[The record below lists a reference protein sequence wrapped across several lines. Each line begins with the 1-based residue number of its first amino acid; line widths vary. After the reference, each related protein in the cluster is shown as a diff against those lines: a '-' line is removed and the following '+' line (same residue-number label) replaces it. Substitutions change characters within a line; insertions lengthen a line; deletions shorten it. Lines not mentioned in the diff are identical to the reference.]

1 MWMVKDVVP
10 ELLKRVETDFKKRYN
25 EHELV
30 QQSLTKDKPTYV
42 DAHNYA
48 VGTGESLAGAF
59 QAQITEEDLPNG
71 QMYYNIAERVVK
83 PPLVTNHRLIAQYAE
98 IAQQQL
104 NDQAGVRIKPRRPSL
119 NTDRID
125 GLIDRLTEG
134 DGYETVKWLL
144 QAPVVNYSQSIVDD
158 AIKENA
164 DFHHKS
170 GLRPKII
177 RHVNPGACEWCRA
190 LAGTYDYKAAP
201 RDVYRRHS
209 HCTCKTEYDPGDGK
223 IKNIWSKQERSPDDE
238 EKQARIELSKQVP
251 KETAKVGRKIR
262 DKLTAD
268 QAQFYDE
275 MIANAPDDVQKVWR
289 KYQNELELDK
299 DTKLSGTPHFNPDKN
314 RVFMHIDEDIKGTI
328 HSDPGDTFFHEFGHQ
343 IDHLK
348 TQTMPR
354 HGFAKYSTELGQS
367 IYDEVQEQIKAQPD
381 KRVAVKRALLKQQ
394 LMKDTQ
400 ENSKSMGSISDLY
413 GGATK
418 NKLRVD
424 MGHRDNYWE
433 LPRRRGITWSNEDKE
448 QFKNYRLGSEG
459 FAEMFSAEVRQS
471 DEIEKFKK
479 YLPKSYEKFKE
490 MLIELGG

>member
-1 MWMVKDVVP
+1 MVKDVAP
-10 ELLKRVETDFKKRYN
+10 ELLKKVQKEFQKRYN
-25 EHELV
+25 EHKLV

-83 PPLVTNHRLIAQYAE
+83 PPLIHNHQLIARYTK

-104 NDQAGVRIKPRRPSL
+104 NDQAGVRIWPRRPSL

-164 DFHHKS
+164 EFHYES

-190 LAGTYDYKAAP
+190 LGGTYDYKTAP
-201 RDVYRRHS
+201 PDIYRRHKN
-209 HCTCKTEYDPGDGK
+209 CTCKTEYDPGDGK

-275 MIANAPDDVQKVWR
+275 MIANAPEDVQKVWR

-299 DTKLSGTPHFNPDKN
+299 DTKLKSTPHFNPTKN
-314 RVFMHIDEDIKGTI
+314 KVFMHIDDDIAGDEHTE
-328 HSDPGDTFFHEFGHQ
+328 SGDTFFHEFGHQ

-348 TQTMPR
+348 TKTIAR
-354 HGFAKYSTELGQS
+354 HGFSKYTTDLGQS
-367 IYDEVQEQIKAQPD
+367 IYEEVQANIKVQAD
-381 KRVAVKRALLKQQ
+381 KRVTVKRALLKQE

-400 ENSKSMGSISDLY
+400 DNPKSMGSISDLY
-413 GGATK
+413 GGATN
-418 NKLRVD
+418 NKLRIN
-424 MGHRDNYWE
+424 MGHVDAYWR
-433 LPRRRGITWSNEDKE
+433 PPKMRGMTWSKDEKE
-448 QFKNYRLGSEG
+448 QYRNYRLGSEG

-471 DEIEKFKK
+471 DEIEKFQK

-490 MLIELGG
+490 MLKDLGG

>member
-25 EHELV
+25 EHKFV

-83 PPLVTNHRLIAQYAE
+83 PPLIHNHQLIARYTE

-104 NDQAGVRIKPRRPSL
+104 NDQAGVRIRPRRPSL

-144 QAPVVNYSQSIVDD
+144 QAPVVNYSQSIVDE
-158 AIKENA
+158 AIRENA
-164 DFHHKS
+164 EFHHES

-190 LAGTYDYKAAP
+190 LAGTYDYKTAP
-201 RDVYRRHS
+201 RDVYRRHN

-223 IKNIWSKQERSPDDE
+223 IKNIWSKQDRSPSDE
-238 EKQARIELSKQVP
+238 EKQARIELSKQTR

-289 KYQNELELDK
+289 KYQNEFELDK

-367 IYDEVQEQIKAQPD
+367 IYDEVHEQIKAQPD

>member
-10 ELLKRVETDFKKRYN
+10 ELLKRVEIDFKKRYN

-83 PPLVTNHRLIAQYAE
+83 SPLIHNHQLIARYTE

-104 NDQAGVRIKPRRPSL
+104 NDQAGVRIRPRRPSL

-177 RHVNPGACEWCRA
+177 RHVNPGACDWCRA
-190 LAGTYDYKAAP
+190 LAGTYDYKTAP
-201 RDVYRRHS
+201 RDVYRRHN

-223 IKNIWSKQERSPDDE
+223 IKNIWSKQDRSPSDE

-299 DTKLSGTPHFNPDKN
+299 DTKLSGTPHFNPTKN
-314 RVFMHIDEDIKGTI
+314 RVFMHIDEDITGDEHTG
-328 HSDPGDTFFHEFGHQ
+328 PGDTFFHEFGHQ

-367 IYDEVQEQIKAQPD
+367 IYDEVQEQIKVQAD
-381 KRVAVKRALLKQQ
+381 KRATVKRSLLKQQ

-400 ENSKSMGSISDLY
+400 ENEKSMGSISDLY
-413 GGATK
+413 GGAT
-418 NKLRVD
+418 NNRLRIN
-424 MGHRDNYWE
+424 MGHTESYWK
-433 LPRRRGITWSNEDKE
+433 LPKRRGITWSNEEKE
-448 QFKNYRLGSEG
+448 QFRNYRLGSEG

-490 MLIELGG
+490 MLVELGG

>member
-1 MWMVKDVVP
+1 MWMVKDVAP
-10 ELLKRVETDFKKRYN
+10 DLLKRVQKAFEKRYN

-83 PPLVTNHRLIAQYAE
+83 PPLIHNHQLIARYTE

-104 NDQAGVRIKPRRPSL
+104 NDQAGVRIRPRRPSL

-158 AIKENA
+158 AIRENA
-164 DFHHKS
+164 EFHHES

-177 RHVNPGACEWCRA
+177 RHVNPGACDWCRA
-190 LAGTYDYKAAP
+190 LAGTYDYKTAP
-201 RDVYRRHS
+201 RDVYRRHN

-223 IKNIWSKQERSPDDE
+223 IKNIWSKQDRSPSDE

-289 KYQNELELDK
+289 KYQNELELDR
-299 DTKLSGTPHFNPDKN
+299 DTQFSKIPHFSPRDN
-314 RVFMHIDEDIKGTI
+314 RVFMYIDKDILGDT

-343 IDHLK
+343 IDYLK
-348 TQTMPR
+348 TRTLET

-367 IYDEVQEQIKAQPD
+367 IYDEVQQMIKKQSSKRIAD
-381 KRVAVKRALLKQQ
+381 KRNELKRKLFE
-394 LMKDTQ
+394 DIT
-400 ENSKSMGSISDLY
+400 NTPKSMGSISDLY
-413 GGATK
+413 GGATN
-418 NKLRVD
+418 NKLMVGV
-424 MGHRDNYWE
+424 GHRESYWK
-433 LPRRRGITWSNEDKE
+433 LPRRRGITWSGEDKE
-448 QFKNYRLGSEG
+448 QFRNYRLGSEG

-479 YLPKSYEKFKE
+479 YLPKSYEKFKG
-490 MLIELGG
+490 MLTDLGG

>member
-10 ELLKRVETDFKKRYN
+10 ELLKRVEIDFKKRYN

-30 QQSLTKDKPTYV
+30 QQSLTKNKPTYV

-83 PPLVTNHRLIAQYAE
+83 PPLIHNHQLIARYTE

-104 NDQAGVRIKPRRPSL
+104 NDQAGVRIRPRRPSL

-144 QAPVVNYSQSIVDD
+144 QAPVVNYSQSIVDE
-158 AIKENA
+158 AIRENA

-190 LAGTYDYKAAP
+190 LAGTYDYKTAP
-201 RDVYRRHS
+201 RDVYRRHN

-223 IKNIWSKQERSPDDE
+223 IKNIWSKQDRSPSDE

-299 DTKLSGTPHFNPDKN
+299 DTKLSGTPHFNPTKN
-314 RVFMHIDEDIKGTI
+314 RVFMHIDEDITGDEHTG
-328 HSDPGDTFFHEFGHQ
+328 PGDTFFHEFGHQ

-367 IYDEVQEQIKAQPD
+367 IYDEVQEQIKVQAD
-381 KRVAVKRALLKQQ
+381 KRATVKRSLLKQQ

-400 ENSKSMGSISDLY
+400 ENEKSMGSISDLY
-413 GGATK
+413 GGAT
-418 NKLRVD
+418 NNRLRIN
-424 MGHRDNYWE
+424 MGHTESYWK
-433 LPRRRGITWSNEDKE
+433 LPKRRGITWSNEEKE
-448 QFKNYRLGSEG
+448 QFRNYRLGSEG

-490 MLIELGG
+490 MLVELGG

>member
-1 MWMVKDVVP
+1 MVKDVVP
-10 ELLKRVETDFKKRYN
+10 ELLKRVEIDFKKRYN

-83 PPLVTNHRLIAQYAE
+83 PPLIHNHQLIARYTE

-104 NDQAGVRIKPRRPSL
+104 NDQAGVRIRPRRPSL

-144 QAPVVNYSQSIVDD
+144 QAPVVNYSQSIVDE
-158 AIKENA
+158 AIRENA
-164 DFHHKS
+164 EFHHES

-177 RHVNPGACEWCRA
+177 RHVNPGACDWCRA
-190 LAGTYDYKAAP
+190 LAGTYDYKTAP
-201 RDVYRRHS
+201 RDVYRRHN

-223 IKNIWSKQERSPDDE
+223 IKNIWSKQDRSPSDE

-289 KYQNELELDK
+289 KYQNEFELDK

-314 RVFMHIDEDIKGTI
+314 RVFMHIDEDIRGTI

-367 IYDEVQEQIKAQPD
+367 IYDEVHEQIKAQPD
-381 KRVAVKRALLKQQ
+381 NRVAVKRALLKQQ

>member
-1 MWMVKDVVP
+1 MWMIKDVAP
-10 ELLKRVETDFKKRYN
+10 DLLKRVQKAFEKRYN

-30 QQSLTKDKPTYV
+30 QQSLTKNKPTYV

-83 PPLVTNHRLIAQYAE
+83 PPLIHNHQLIARYTE

-104 NDQAGVRIKPRRPSL
+104 NDQAGVRIRPRRPSL

-164 DFHHKS
+164 EFHHES

-177 RHVNPGACEWCRA
+177 RHVNQGACEWCRA
-190 LAGTYDYKAAP
+190 LAGTYDYKTAP
-201 RDVYRRHS
+201 RDVYRRHN

-223 IKNIWSKQERSPDDE
+223 IKNIWSKQDRSPSDE

-299 DTKLSGTPHFNPDKN
+299 NTGYSATDHFHPSKN
-314 RVFMHIDEDIKGTI
+314 RVFMNIGEDIKG
-328 HSDPGDTFFHEFGHQ
+328 SDYQDPGNTFFHEFGHQ
-343 IDHLK
+343 IDYLK
-348 TQTMPR
+348 TKELDIR
-354 HGFAKYSTELGQS
+354 GFNKYTSELGQS

-400 ENSKSMGSISDLY
+400 ENEKSMAAISDLY
-413 GGATK
+413 GGATN
-418 NKLRVD
+418 NKLMVRV
-424 MGHRDNYWE
+424 GHEDSYWK
-433 LPRRRGITWSNEDKE
+433 LPRRRAITWSNEDKE

>member
-10 ELLKRVETDFKKRYN
+10 ELLKRVEIDFKKRYN

-83 PPLVTNHRLIAQYAE
+83 PPLIHNHQLIARYTE

-134 DGYETVKWLL
+134 DGYETVQWLL
-144 QAPVVNYSQSIVDD
+144 EAPVVNYSQSIVDE

-190 LAGTYDYKAAP
+190 LAGTYDYKTAP
-201 RDVYRRHS
+201 RDVYRRHN

-223 IKNIWSKQERSPDDE
+223 IKNIWSKQDRSPSDE
-238 EKQARIELSKQVP
+238 EKQARIDLSKQIP

-299 DTKLSGTPHFNPDKN
+299 DTKLSGTPYFNPDKN

>member
-10 ELLKRVETDFKKRYN
+10 ELLKRVEIDFKKRYN

-83 PPLVTNHRLIAQYAE
+83 PPLIHNHQLIARYTE

-104 NDQAGVRIKPRRPSL
+104 NDQAGVRIRPRRPSL

-177 RHVNPGACEWCRA
+177 RHVNPGACDWCRA
-190 LAGTYDYKAAP
+190 LAGTYDYKTAP
-201 RDVYRRHS
+201 RDVYRRHN

-223 IKNIWSKQERSPDDE
+223 IKNIWSKQDRSPSDE

-299 DTKLSGTPHFNPDKN
+299 DTDYKSTAHFNQNKN
-314 RVFMHIDEDIKGTI
+314 RVFMHIDEDIAGDKYTN
-328 HSDPGDTFFHEFGHQ
+328 PGDTFFHEFGHQ

-354 HGFAKYSTELGQS
+354 HGFARYTTDLGQS
-367 IYDEVQEQIKAQPD
+367 IYNEVQEKIAEQPD
-381 KRVAVKRALLKQQ
+381 KKVTVRRALLKQQ
-394 LMKDTQ
+394 LMIDTQ
-400 ENSKSMGSISDLY
+400 ENTKSMGSISDLY
-413 GGATK
+413 GGATN
-418 NKLRVD
+418 NKLRVN
-424 MGHRDNYWE
+424 MGHVDAYWR
-433 LPRRRGITWSNEDKE
+433 PPKMRGMTWSKDEKE
-448 QFKNYRLGSEG
+448 QYRNYRLGSEG

-471 DEIEKFKK
+471 DEIKQFKK
-479 YLPKSYEKFKE
+479 YLPKSYEKFKD
-490 MLIELGG
+490 MLKDLGG

>member
-1 MWMVKDVVP
+1 MWMVKDVAP
-10 ELLKRVETDFKKRYN
+10 DLLKRVQKAFEKRYN

-83 PPLVTNHRLIAQYAE
+83 PPLIENYRLITTYTSQVQSA
-98 IAQQQL
+98 L
-104 NDQAGVRIKPRRPSL
+104 NKQTGVRIRPQTPVL
-119 NTDRID
+119 DMDRIN
-125 GLIDRLTEG
+125 GFVERLSSGELFKDNRFILG
-134 DGYETVKWLL
+134 
-144 QAPVVNYSQSIVDD
+144 APVVSYSQHIVDE
-158 AIKENA
+158 AIRENA

-177 RHVNPGACEWCRA
+177 RHVNPGACDWCRA
-190 LAGTYDYKAAP
+190 LAGTYDYKTAP
-201 RDVYRRHS
+201 RDVYRRHN

-223 IKNIWSKQERSPDDE
+223 IKNIWSKQDRSPSDE

-275 MIANAPDDVQKVWR
+275 MIANAPEDVQKVWR

-299 DTKLSGTPHFNPDKN
+299 NTGYSATDHFHPSKN
-314 RVFMHIDEDIKGTI
+314 RVFMNIGEDIKG
-328 HSDPGDTFFHEFGHQ
+328 SDYQDPGNTFFHEFGHQ
-343 IDHLK
+343 IDYLK
-348 TQTMPR
+348 TKELDIR
-354 HGFAKYSTELGQS
+354 GFNKYTSELGQS

-400 ENSKSMGSISDLY
+400 ENEKSMAAISDLY
-413 GGATK
+413 GGATN
-418 NKLRVD
+418 NKLMVRV
-424 MGHRDNYWE
+424 GHEDSYWK

>member
-1 MWMVKDVVP
+1 MWMVKDVAP
-10 ELLKRVETDFKKRYN
+10 DLLKRVQKAFEKRYN

-83 PPLVTNHRLIAQYAE
+83 PPLIHNHQLIARYTE

-104 NDQAGVRIKPRRPSL
+104 NDQAGVRIRPRRPSL

-125 GLIDRLTEG
+125 GLIDRLTES

-144 QAPVVNYSQSIVDD
+144 QAPVVNYSQSIVDE
-158 AIKENA
+158 AIRENA

-177 RHVNPGACEWCRA
+177 RHVNPGACDWCRA
-190 LAGTYDYKAAP
+190 LAGTYDYKTAP
-201 RDVYRRHS
+201 RDVYRRHN

-223 IKNIWSKQERSPDDE
+223 ISNVWNKQDRSPSDD
-238 EKQARIELSKQVP
+238 EKQARIELSKQTR

-268 QAQFYDE
+268 QAQFYDT
-275 MIANAPDDVQKVWR
+275 MISNAPEDVQKVWR

-299 DTKLSGTPHFNPDKN
+299 NTGYSATDHFHPGKN
-314 RVFMHIDEDIKGTI
+314 RVFMNIDKDITGDK
-328 HSDPGDTFFHEFGHQ
+328 HKDPGDTFFHEFGHQ
-343 IDHLK
+343 IDYLK
-348 TQTMPR
+348 TKTMNLGR
-354 HGFAKYSTELGQS
+354 YTEYSTELGKM
-367 IYDEVQEQIKAQPD
+367 IYEEVQEQIKAQPD
-381 KRVAVKRALLKQQ
+381 KRVTVKRALLKQQ

-400 ENSKSMGSISDLY
+400 ENEKSMGSISDLY

-418 NKLRVD
+418 NKLRVR
-424 MGHRDNYWE
+424 MGHKDAYWE
-433 LPRRRGITWSNEDKE
+433 PPKIRYVKRTDVEKE
-448 QFKNYRLGSEG
+448 QYRQMMLGAEG

-479 YLPKSYEKFKE
+479 YLPKSYEKFKS
-490 MLIELGG
+490 MLIDLGG

>member
-1 MWMVKDVVP
+1 MWMVKDVAP
-10 ELLKRVETDFKKRYN
+10 DLLKRVQKAFEKRYN

-83 PPLVTNHRLIAQYAE
+83 PPLIHNHQLIARYTE

-104 NDQAGVRIKPRRPSL
+104 NDQAGVRIRPRRPSL

-134 DGYETVKWLL
+134 DGYEAVKWLL

-164 DFHHKS
+164 EFHHES

-177 RHVNPGACEWCRA
+177 RHVNPGACDWCRA
-190 LAGTYDYKAAP
+190 LAGTYDYKTAP
-201 RDVYRRHS
+201 RDVYRRHN

-223 IKNIWSKQERSPDDE
+223 IKNIWSKQDRSPSDE

-275 MIANAPDDVQKVWR
+275 MIANAPEDVQKVWR